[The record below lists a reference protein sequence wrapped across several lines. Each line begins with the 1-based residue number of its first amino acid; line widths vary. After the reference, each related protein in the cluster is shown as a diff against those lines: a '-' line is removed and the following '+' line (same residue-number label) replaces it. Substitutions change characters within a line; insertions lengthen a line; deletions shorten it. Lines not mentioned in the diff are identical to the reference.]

1 MQREVLS
8 EAIWMVRTLITI
20 SSFCITQF
28 TPGFLQNTSM
38 HDFYFEWEVEYTTNG
53 KEILIFVLI
62 NSCACMLSLI
72 WLFATPWTVAHQA
85 PLFMDFSRQ
94 EYWSR
99 MPSHPSGSSQCTGP
113 EHPVSCIAWWSISHT
128 VIYMLQSILSN
139 HPTLTFSHRV
149 QKSVLYICASFAV
162 SRTTSDMQ
170 MLST

>member
-62 NSCACMLSLI
+62 NSCAGMLSLI

-85 PLFMDFSRQ
+85 PLFMEFSRQ

-99 MPSHPSGSSQCTGP
+99 MPFPTPADLPNPGIEPESLVLADRFFITESPGKPHPLKT
-113 EHPVSCIAWWSISHT
+113 
-128 VIYMLQSILSN
+128 
-139 HPTLTFSHRV
+139 
-149 QKSVLYICASFAV
+149 AV
-162 SRTTSDMQ
+162 STS
-170 MLST
+170 